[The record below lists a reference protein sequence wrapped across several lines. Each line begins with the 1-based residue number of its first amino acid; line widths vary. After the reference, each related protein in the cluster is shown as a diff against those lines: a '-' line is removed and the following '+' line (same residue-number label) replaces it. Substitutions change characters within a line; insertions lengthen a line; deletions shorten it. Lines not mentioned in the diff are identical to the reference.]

1 MKKKSTR
8 FKTVIKVAQSKEDKA
23 AEILRDSQ
31 QNLQTQQQR
40 LVELDNF
47 FAEYSQNFV
56 NNGNQQGFKAGLMV
70 SYQSFLNKI
79 KQAIEQQKKMVDI
92 ARHQVEEKRLLW
104 LKSRNDKK
112 LVDGVMDKYLLQ
124 EQQWLDKQEQK
135 ETDERGQ
142 RLVNHFLSQK

>member
-1 MKKKSTR
+1 MKNKSAR
-8 FKTVIKVAQSKEDKA
+8 FETVIKVAKSKEDKA
-23 AEILRDSQ
+23 AEILRESQ
-31 QNLQTQQQR
+31 QYLQMQQQR
-40 LVELDNF
+40 LVELDRF
-47 FAEYSQNFV
+47 FAEYSQGFV
-56 NNGNQQGFKAGLMV
+56 NNGQQQGFKAGLMV

-79 KQAIEQQKKMVDI
+79 KQAVQEQKRMVEI
-92 ARHQVEEKRLLW
+92 ARHAVEEKRILW

-124 EQQWLDKQEQK
+124 EQQWRDKQEQK